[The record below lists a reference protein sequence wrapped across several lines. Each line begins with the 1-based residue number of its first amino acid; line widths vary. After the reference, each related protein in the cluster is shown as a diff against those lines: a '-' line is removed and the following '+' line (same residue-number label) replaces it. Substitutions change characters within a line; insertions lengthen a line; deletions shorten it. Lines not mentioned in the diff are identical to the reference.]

1 MIKNLLIAN
10 RGEIAC
16 RIIRAAKKLGI
27 RTIAIFSE
35 ADKNA
40 VHRWSADEA
49 YCIGDAPVKESY
61 LNQEKIIAMALA
73 HQADAIHPGY
83 GFLSENPVFAQKCL
97 DNQLI
102 WVGPPPAAMTAMGV
116 KDEAKRLMEKAGVP
130 IIPGFHQ
137 ETSDTTLLYQKAKEI
152 GFPLLIKACYGG
164 GGKGMRLVHSEE
176 TLQDAIDGAM
186 REARS
191 AFGEPAVFIE
201 KYLENARHIEVQ
213 ILGDTQGNIVHL
225 WDRDC
230 SLQRRHQKIIETAP
244 AHHIPE
250 PVRAA
255 LHAAAIKAAKSLNY
269 YNAGTIEFLLDKNND
284 FYFLEMNTRL
294 QVEHPVTEII
304 TGIDLVE
311 AQLNVASGLPLPFTQ
326 DQIPCQGFAAEARL
340 YAEDPYHDFLP
351 TTGKI
356 TTLVIPDLPFFR
368 FDSGIKAHDVVSVF
382 YDPLLAKMVVKGE
395 TREQSLQRLE
405 TVLHQT
411 VIFGLTTNLPFLRQL
426 LNQSKIKLGAYHTK
440 TIETNPQWCKLNP
453 DTDDLIAIATV
464 IALKTRQKTYQQHP
478 LAQIEPNSPWWHCNA
493 WSLTQAKEL
502 CCFELNGKEYKI
514 PIFHYPHN
522 TRIHC
527 NDNFFDVKHIETHAH
542 QMTIT
547 LNSHNYECI
556 VYSSD
561 YNTDFIY
568 RGQHYHLRLIK
579 ENLFENTQ
587 SAQPEGACKAPM
599 PGIITQVFVKAGD
612 AFSKGDKLIAIEA
625 MKMEHTLAAPDNG
638 VVKAIPYAVGKQVSE
653 GELLLE
659 VEYTHG

>member
-1 MIKNLLIAN
+1 MIKHLLIAN

-16 RIIRAAKKLGI
+16 RIIRAAKKLNI
-27 RTIAIFSE
+27 RTIAVFSE

-40 VHRWSADEA
+40 VHRWLADEA
-49 YCIGDAPVKESY
+49 YCIGEAPVKESY

-83 GFLSENPVFAQKCL
+83 GFLSENPTFAQKCL

-102 WVGPPPAAMTAMGV
+102 WVGPPPAAMSAMGV

-130 IIPGFHQ
+130 IVPGFHQ
-137 ETSDTTLLYQKAKEI
+137 PTNDTALLYQKAMEI

-164 GGKGMRLVHSEE
+164 GGKGMRLVRSEKD
-176 TLQDAIDGAM
+176 LKDAIESAM
-186 REARS
+186 REATN

-213 ILGDTQGNIVHL
+213 ILCDTQGNAVHL

-250 PVRAA
+250 KVRAA

-269 YNAGTIEFLLDKNND
+269 CNAGTIEFLLDKNNQ

-294 QVEHPVTEII
+294 QVEHPVTEMI

-326 DQIPCQGFAAEARL
+326 AQIPCQGFAAEARL

-356 TTLVIPDLPFFR
+356 TTLFTPDLPYFR
-368 FDSGIKAHDVVSVF
+368 FDSGVKTHDSISVF
-382 YDPLLAKMVVKGE
+382 YDPLLAKLIVKAD

-405 TVLHQT
+405 TVLNQT
-411 VIFGLTTNLPFLRQL
+411 IMFGLTTNLPFLRQL
-426 LNQSKIKLGAYHTK
+426 MKHSQIKLGAYHTK
-440 TIETNPQWCKLNP
+440 TIETHPEWCQP
-453 DTDDLIAIATV
+453 IPASDSLIAMATV
-464 IALKTRQKTYQQHP
+464 LVLKTRQKHYRHQP
-478 LAQIEPNSPWWHCNA
+478 LAKEEPNSPWWLCNA
-493 WSLTQAKEL
+493 WSLTQSKEI
-502 CCFELNGKEYKI
+502 CRFQLNGKAYKI
-514 PIFHYPHN
+514 PVHHYAHN
-522 TRIHC
+522 MRIHC
-527 NDNFFDVKHIETHAH
+527 DQQFFDVKHIETHQH
-542 QMTIT
+542 QVTIT
-547 LNSHNYECI
+547 LNSHNYQCS
-556 VYSSD
+556 VYHSD
-561 YNTDFIY
+561 HTIDFVY
-568 RGQHYHLRLIK
+568 EGQHYHLILA
-579 ENLFENTQ
+579 ENNLFEST

-599 PGIITQVFVKAGD
+599 PGIITQIFVQAG
-612 AFSKGDKLIAIEA
+612 ATFSKGDKLIAIEA
-625 MKMEHTLAAPDNG
+625 MKMEHTLAAPNNG
-638 VVKAIPYAVGKQVSE
+638 IVKSIPYAIGKQVSE

-659 VEYTHG
+659 VEYSHG